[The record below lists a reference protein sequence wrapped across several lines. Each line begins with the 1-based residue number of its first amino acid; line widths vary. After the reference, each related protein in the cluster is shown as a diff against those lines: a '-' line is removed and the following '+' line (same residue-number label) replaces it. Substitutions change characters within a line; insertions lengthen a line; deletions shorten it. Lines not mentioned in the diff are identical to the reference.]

1 MKHNLEY
8 KIPSTFGPNGPYSW
22 ASVIIKM
29 IISIHKGYVI
39 LCVHYEI
46 SKTVK
51 NPIFFSILEMVL
63 SDINIPLKMFKIVW
77 LSTRYPLVGFLLQ
90 RTFSAATGTK
100 PNHQFQISQVPAN
113 KEKLFSSYFYYL
125 FRTLAMEVNYSGQ
138 IRLK

>member
-77 LSTRYPLVGFLLQ
+77 LSTRYPLVVFLLQ
-90 RTFSAATGTK
+90 GLSPQQQVPNQTTNFKFLKFPPIKKDYFHLIFTTFSELLPWKSIT
-100 PNHQFQISQVPAN
+100 QV
-113 KEKLFSSYFYYL
+113 K
-125 FRTLAMEVNYSGQ
+125 SG
-138 IRLK
+138 